1 MEINSLLK
9 RVKVVLGLDEEI
21 TEEIPAELS
30 IELDEA
36 MLIDGDTMVKAEK
49 FEVGYTL
56 YFYTNEDLIP
66 ALPGEYT
73 LSDGTK
79 IVVDDMGVIQEVIV
93 KEEEEEVVEEMN
105 DEPSDKI
112 SREEFNTLLDKISK
126 IEEAM
131 LLSVETFE
139 KQSEE
144 FKNKIQKLSEA
155 PAAEPIRPRLT
166 VPQEENALVGLLK
179 KKK

>member
-9 RVKVVLGLDEEI
+9 RVKVVLGLDEE
-21 TEEIPAELS
+21 TPVEVPVELA
-30 IELDEA
+30 EA
-36 MLIDGDTMVKAEK
+36 MLIDGETMVKAEK

-79 IVVDDMGVIQEVIV
+79 LVVDEVGVIQEVIV
-93 KEEEEEVVEEMN
+93 KEEEEVVEEMN

>member
-9 RVKVVLGLDEEI
+9 RVKVVLGLEE
-21 TEEIPAELS
+21 EAPVEVPVQLA
-30 IELDEA
+30 EA
-36 MLIDGDTMVKAEK
+36 MLNDGETMVKAEE

-56 YFYTNEDLIP
+56 YFYTNEELIP

-79 IVVDDMGVIQEVIV
+79 LVVDEVGVIQEVV
-93 KEEEEEVVEEMN
+93 MTKPEEKVVEEMEDN
-105 DEPSDKI
+105 PSENI
-112 SREEFNTLLDKISK
+112 SRDEFNALLDKISK

-155 PAAEPIRPRLT
+155 PAAEPIKPRLT
-166 VPQEENALVGLLK
+166 VPQEENALAGLLRK
-179 KKK
+179 KK